1 MIRTL
6 VGSCLAVAA
15 IALVV
20 AAPPTRAATAT
31 NTLDVTATVVGLCTI
46 DHSTLT
52 FATPYDSSA
61 PVTAQA
67 DITVHCTVGS
77 SWWIGLGLGNNA
89 SGTTRQLANGGNVLP
104 YELYRDAGFS
114 QIWTNSD
121 PAPTPAHA
129 TANNPGVSAYTTQ
142 VYGRIAANQ
151 FVPPGTYTD
160 SVVMT
165 VNF

>member
-1 MIRTL
+1 MNRTF

-15 IALVV
+15 IALVL

-31 NTLDVTATVVGLCTI
+31 NTLDVSATVVGLCTI
-46 DHSTLT
+46 DPATLS
-52 FATPYDSSA
+52 FGNYDSSA
-61 PVTAQA
+61 AVTAQA

-77 SWWIGLGLGNNA
+77 TYWIGLGLGSHA
-89 SGTTRQLANGGNVLP
+89 SGSTRQMANGGNALP
-104 YELYRDAGFS
+104 YQLYRDAGFS
-114 QIWTNSD
+114 QVWDNLD
-121 PAPTPAHA
+121 PAPTPPHS
-129 TANNPGVSAYTTQ
+129 TASNPGLSAYTTQ